1 MSDEVLQLDPERSAL
16 IIQDLQ
22 NDVIIEGGAF
32 ADSGAPAHAT
42 AQNVVGNVADLA
54 AACRAAGVPVIHVW
68 YIVEPGAPGLKQNAP
83 LFQGVKEA
91 NALVRGSLGRGAGRG
106 PRAPGR
112 RPRRRE
118 DAHERLLRDAPGH
131 PPARPGGRAAD
142 HHRRLDEHVDRAHR
156 APRRRRRL
164 RGRRRLRRHVD
175 HRRGVAERGA
185 ELRDDQR
192 GEGRHLRGDQER
204 PSDRERAAERPRP
217 APGLHRRR
225 AGSTPTPARPSPSP
239 TRPPGEVVAEVPRMG
254 APRRGARSRP
264 RSARCRAGAGC
275 WPRSARRSCAAGPT

>member
-1 MSDEVLQLDPERSAL
+1 MSDEVLQLDPKRSAL
-16 IIQDLQ
+16 VIQDLQ

-68 YIVEPGAPGLKQNAP
+68 YIVEPGAAGLKQNAP

-91 NALVRGSLGRGAGRG
+91 NALVRGTWGA
-106 PRAPGR
+106 APAEGLEPQDGDHVVEKMR
-112 RPRRRE
+112 MNGFYETRL
-118 DAHERLLRDAPGH
+118 DILLRGL
-131 PPARPGGRAAD
+131 GAD
-142 HHRRLDEHVDRAHR
+142 QLIITRRLDEHVDRAHR

-164 RGRRRLRRHVD
+164 RGRRRLRRHLD

-192 GEGRHLRGDQER
+192 G
-204 PSDRERAAERPRP
+204 
-217 APGLHRRR
+217 
-225 AGSTPTPARPSPSP
+225 
-239 TRPPGEVVAEVPRMG
+239 
-254 APRRGARSRP
+254 ARSP
-264 RSARCRAGAGC
+264 
-275 WPRSARRSCAAGPT
+275 PARRSRRALGS